1 MRPPATPT
9 VHAFLRC
16 LMAASSP
23 ACCSDSGIACPLA
36 GPPWNHNVIATAMA
50 NTESMRYM
58 RFPSSIRTV
67 AKSFRYRHCGWGWS
81 GQSDI
86 PSSPI
91 WQLASCADKHSD
103 DTEKLLTDK
112 TQTAD
117 AGCRSRNGRA
127 IHGVGPHGEIVEER
141 IMSDDKVGEPDR
153 S

>member
-1 MRPPATPT
+1 
-9 VHAFLRC
+9 
-16 LMAASSP
+16 
-23 ACCSDSGIACPLA
+23 
-36 GPPWNHNVIATAMA
+36 
-50 NTESMRYM
+50 M

>member
-1 MRPPATPT
+1 
-9 VHAFLRC
+9 
-16 LMAASSP
+16 
-23 ACCSDSGIACPLA
+23 
-36 GPPWNHNVIATAMA
+36 
-50 NTESMRYM
+50 M

-117 AGCRSRNGRA
+117 AGCRGTAGQSTALVHMGK
-127 IHGVGPHGEIVEER
+127 IVEER

-153 S
+153 SRHLIGRQAFAGKASASAITEFGPCRASRRISFGGRP